1 MLASFLFLFNN
12 TGKFNINDEIL
23 LAQTYIFPR
32 NKKIIKSD
40 SFSIYL
46 AIAKG
51 DFHDYYY
58 ENDNIVF
65 VGDYSIYNKE
75 ELLNLIMP
83 ETFDSKTIPEIF
95 IALFKKFGKEFIKYV
110 DGDYSFVIFDKFNLL
125 TFVYRDRIGV
135 RPVYYFSNT
144 DFIISNELRLIY
156 SIKKSDLSFNKDEFL
171 NTILTIPFNKD
182 STVYKEIKRLP
193 PSSYLVYDNKNLIIG
208 KYWELE
214 IGKYIVKRD
223 ENEYFNIFKNY
234 LINCIEKRCDEG
246 NILGS
251 ELSGGLDSS
260 VITSVANNYV
270 RKVNKV
276 FYAFSNVFP
285 IDKSFKNLYDERRFI
300 DIIIKNNNINWIPID
315 NLKWNYIE
323 LLKFAVDIQ
332 GIYLRQNFSTFNI
345 GTYEAAYIRNVSV
358 LLSGFGGDELVSSR
372 PGIPWLEL
380 LENKD
385 YKRFFVLLD
394 KFPKAK
400 LPFRFSKIL
409 FDYLL
414 YKIFNKRPKYL
425 NISRKNLNKRFSA
438 LALDVNLVESYNL
451 KRKFMEYSYQKIPI
465 YIDHKQLFKITQPY
479 ISERLESSYILAA
492 QYGVEYRYPLLDYKL
507 IQLYFSFPWWVRE
520 SVECNRYLFRQ
531 SIINIV
537 PEETRLRKDKAGL
550 IVPHAF
556 VLFNESQQYIK
567 KFLFF
572 FKDDNDIRK
581 IFDIEKMIKWLD
593 MLFDKDCLKNKM
605 YSAFNVYLSIILWLN
620 NNKNL
625 WKNHF

>member
-1 MLASFLFLFNN
+1 MLASFLYSFNN
-12 TGKFNINDEIL
+12 TGKFNINEEIL
-23 LAQTYIFPR
+23 LEQTYIFPR

-40 SFSIYL
+40 NFNVYL

-51 DFHDYYY
+51 DFQDYYY
-58 ENDNIVF
+58 ENENFVF
-65 VGDYSIYNKE
+65 VGDYAIYNKE
-75 ELLNLIMP
+75 ELLNLIIP
-83 ETFDSKTIPEIF
+83 ETFDSITNPKIF
-95 IALFKKFGKEFIKYV
+95 IVLFKKFGKEFIKYV

-125 TFVYRDRIGV
+125 TYVYRDRIGV

-156 SIKKSDLSFNKDEFL
+156 LIKKRNLSLNKDEFL

-182 STVYKEIKRLP
+182 SSAYKEIKRLP
-193 PSSYLVYDNKNLIIG
+193 PSSYLVYDNKDLIIS
-208 KYWELE
+208 KYWDLE

-234 LINCIEKRCDEG
+234 LLSCIEKRCNEG

-270 RKVNKV
+270 RKENKV

-285 IDKSFKNLYDERRFI
+285 INKSFKNLSDERRFI
-300 DIIIKNNNINWIPID
+300 DIIIKNDNVNWIPID
-315 NLKWNYIE
+315 NLKWDYIE

-332 GIYLRQNFSTFNI
+332 GIFSRQNFSTFNI
-345 GTYEAAYIRNVSV
+345 GIYEAAYNKNVSV

-385 YKRFFVLLD
+385 YQRFFILLN
-394 KFPKAK
+394 KMPKAK

-414 YKIFNKRPKYL
+414 YKIFNERPKYL
-425 NISRKNLNKRFSA
+425 NISKKNLIERFSS
-438 LALDVNLVESYNL
+438 LALNVNLVESYNL
-451 KRKFMEYSYQKIPI
+451 KRKYLEYFHQKLPI
-465 YIDHKQLFKITQPY
+465 YIDHKQLFKITQSY

-531 SIINIV
+531 SIRNIV
-537 PEETRLRKDKAGL
+537 PDEIRLRKDKSGL
-550 IVPHAF
+550 IVPQAF
-556 VLFNESQQYIK
+556 VLFNESQQSIK
-567 KFLFF
+567 KFLLY

-581 IFDIEKMIKWLD
+581 IFDIEKMIQWLD
-593 MLFDKDCLKNKM
+593 ILVDKDCLKNKM

-620 NNKNL
+620 NNKRL